1 MQRRK
6 VYFDTSI
13 FIEMGARK
21 SKHAKNIKTLLT
33 DLKADKARIY
43 TSILTVQ
50 ELSVA
55 AYRKGSTGRDTYGDI
70 NRMARIY
77 GMTKDVVLTA
87 AKREAELKDL
97 AAENESKRDPKKLET
112 EDEKLERICENR
124 RRKWD
129 CFHLATAQLLGC
141 PDMYSTDENL
151 KKRPIQMGIKNLKVV
166 GPEPPKRRV
175 PGGPLTDSVGTID
188 V

>member
-13 FIEMGARK
+13 FIEMGARR
-21 SKHAKNIKTLLT
+21 SKHAKNIRTLLT

-87 AKREAELKDL
+87 AKREAELRDL
-97 AAENESKRDPKKLET
+97 AAENESKRDPKKPET
-112 EDEKLERICENR
+112 EDE
-124 RRKWD
+124 
-129 CFHLATAQLLGC
+129 
-141 PDMYSTDENL
+141 
-151 KKRPIQMGIKNLKVV
+151 
-166 GPEPPKRRV
+166 
-175 PGGPLTDSVGTID
+175 
-188 V
+188 